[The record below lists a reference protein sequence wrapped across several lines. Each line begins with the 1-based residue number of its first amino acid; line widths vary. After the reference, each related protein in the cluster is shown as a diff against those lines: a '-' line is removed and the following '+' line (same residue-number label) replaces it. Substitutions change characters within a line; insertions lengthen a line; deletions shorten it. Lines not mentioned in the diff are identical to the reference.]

1 MNKKIQVSTIVLCL
15 STVLLCLVSMGIGHY
30 KVDMGNVLQ
39 EIWQYNQ
46 GMLPQLSTGA
56 GVILHIRLP
65 RTVSALLVG
74 AALAVSGLTF
84 QTIFKNR
91 LASPDLLGVSTGS
104 CVGAALCILLG
115 LGASWIQFG
124 AFAMGI
130 TTVALTWLISCLFKR
145 ERNFAL
151 ILSGVLV
158 GGVMTSVLGLIKYLA
173 NPETQL
179 PTIIYWTMGDISTIT
194 LEQIGMVI
202 LPMLLA
208 MVLLW
213 LLSWQMNH
221 FSVNEDVAQSSGANI
236 RVLRLCCIVCATL
249 LTACAVSVAGTISWV
264 GLAVPQVVRLVAGK
278 GRRIPVALTM
288 VAGGAFILAADI
300 VGRLVSKAEI
310 PMSVLTGIPGILIFI
325 LCVYFT
331 NRKEESH
338 ATGNQ

>member
-1 MNKKIQVSTIVLCL
+1 MSKKIQISTILLCL

-30 KVDMGNVLQ
+30 KVDMGSVLQ
-39 EIWQYNQ
+39 ELTEYSKGTVPN
-46 GMLPQLSTGA
+46 LSTGA
-56 GVILHIRLP
+56 SVILNIRLP
-65 RTVSALLVG
+65 RTISALLVG
-74 AALAVSGLTF
+74 GALAVSGLTF
-84 QTIFKNR
+84 QTVFKNR

-115 LGASWIQFG
+115 LGAAWIQLG
-124 AFAMGI
+124 AFVMGI
-130 TTVALTWLISCLFKR
+130 ATVALTWLISCLFRR

-158 GGVMTSVLGLIKYLA
+158 GGVMTSALGLIKYLA

-179 PTIIYWTMGDISTIT
+179 PTIVYWTMGDISTIT
-194 LEQIGMVI
+194 MEQIGLVI
-202 LPMLLA
+202 IPMILSMA
-208 MVLLW
+208 LLW

-221 FSVNEDVAQSSGANI
+221 FAVNEDVAQSSGANM
-236 RVLRLCCIVCATL
+236 RTLRLCCIVCATL

-278 GRRIPVALTM
+278 GRRIPVAVTI

-331 NRKEESH
+331 NKKEELH
-338 ATGNQ
+338 ATGSE

>member
-1 MNKKIQVSTIVLCL
+1 MNKKIKLSTI
-15 STVLLCLVSMGIGHY
+15 LLCVTTVALCVVSMGIGHY
-30 KVDMGNVLQ
+30 KVDVSAVLP
-39 EIWQYNQ
+39 ELFGYWE
-46 GMLPQLSTGA
+46 GASAQLSTGA
-56 GVILHIRLP
+56 GVLLNIRLP
-65 RTVSALLVG
+65 RTISALLVG
-74 AALAVSGLTF
+74 GALAVSGLTF
-84 QTIFKNR
+84 QTVFKNR

-104 CVGAALCILLG
+104 CVGAALCIILG
-115 LGASWIQFG
+115 MGSAWIQFG
-124 AFAMGI
+124 AFTMGI
-130 TTVALTWLISCLFKR
+130 ATVALTWLISCLFQR

-158 GGVMTSVLGLIKYLA
+158 GGVMTSILGLIKYLA

-194 LEQIGMVI
+194 MAQIGFVI
-202 LPMLLA
+202 IPMLLS

-221 FSVNEDVAQSSGANI
+221 FAVNEDVAQSSGANMRRL
-236 RVLRLCCIVCATL
+236 RVCCVVCATL

-278 GRRIPVALTM
+278 GRRIPVALTIL
-288 VAGGAFILAADI
+288 AGGAFILAADI
-300 VGRLVSKAEI
+300 VGRMVSKAEI

-331 NRKEESH
+331 NKKEESH
-338 ATGNQ
+338 AIGG